1 MTRERILKNARIV
14 LRDEIMTGAVRLADG
29 VITSID
35 PGTCNVTN
43 AEDMGNDYLL
53 PGFVELHT
61 DNLEQELEPRPGVF
75 WPDPLA
81 AVLAH
86 DNTMAGAGITTV
98 LDAVSLGEYHDGPKR
113 AQMMDLSLKALRRAR
128 ATGILRAD
136 HRLHLRCEFSDPKV
150 LDMLRPHID
159 DPVLMLVS
167 LMDHTPGQRQFTDT
181 DKYRTYYKKG
191 WSDEEFAEI
200 ARRLRAT
207 QAACAASN
215 RQAIVDLCRARTI
228 PMASHDDT
236 LPEHVAQA
244 VAEGMAIAEFPTTRT
259 AARLARE
266 HGIRIV
272 MGGPNLV
279 RGASHSGN
287 VSARELAEAGL
298 LDIISSD
305 YVPGSLVAGAFALH
319 RQTGLS
325 LPDAVARISANPA
338 DAVGLTDRG
347 RIACGL
353 RADLVRV
360 REIEGVPAVLRT
372 WSVGCS
378 GKLEITTKNA
388 A

>member
-1 MTRERILKNARIV
+1 MDIVLKNARLV
-14 LRDEIMTGAVRLADG
+14 LRDEVVTGSVRISG
-29 VITSID
+29 
-35 PGTCNVTN
+35 GTVVSVDSGPCNVTN
-43 AEDMGNDYLL
+43 AKDLGGDYLL

-75 WPDPLA
+75 WPDPIA
-81 AVLAH
+81 SVLAH

-98 LDAVSLGEYHDGPKR
+98 LDAVSLGEYHDGPSRSKI
-113 AQMMDLSLKALRRAR
+113 MDLSIRALNRAR
-128 ATGILRAD
+128 ATGVLKAD

-150 LDMLRPHID
+150 VDMLLPHVD

-181 DKYRTYYKKG
+181 DKYRKYYKKG
-191 WSDEEFAEI
+191 WSDEEFAELSQ
-200 ARRLRAT
+200 RMLAT
-207 QAACAASN
+207 QEACAADN
-215 RQAIVDLCRARTI
+215 RCRIIELCRERSL

-236 LPEHVAQA
+236 TPEHVAQA
-244 VAEGMAIAEFPTTRT
+244 VAEGIAISEFPTTLA
-259 AARLARE
+259 AARLARRA
-266 HGIRIV
+266 GIRIV

-287 VSARELAEAGL
+287 VSARELAGEGL
-298 LDIISSD
+298 LDVLSSD
-305 YVPGSLVAGAFALH
+305 YVPGSLASGAFTLH
-319 RQTGLS
+319 RTLGVS
-325 LPDAVARISANPA
+325 LAEAVAKISLNPA
-338 DAVGLTDRG
+338 LAVGLTDRG
-347 RIACGL
+347 EIAVGK

-378 GKLEITTKNA
+378 GNAEITEKNA

>member
-1 MTRERILKNARIV
+1 MDRIIKNARIV
-14 LRDEIMTGAVRLADG
+14 LRDEILTGSVKIADG
-29 VITSID
+29 VIQAIE
-35 PGTCNVTN
+35 PGPCHATN
-43 AEDMGNDYLL
+43 ALDLENDYLL

-75 WPDPLA
+75 WPDPIG

-86 DNTMAGAGITTV
+86 DNTMAGAGVTTV
-98 LDAVSLGEYHDGPKR
+98 LDAVSLGEYHDGPNRSEMMRMSLR
-113 AQMMDLSLKALRRAR
+113 ALSRAR
-128 ATGILRAD
+128 ATGVLKAD

-150 LDMLRPHID
+150 MDMLLPHID

-181 DKYRTYYKKG
+181 DKYRKYYKKG

-200 ARRLRAT
+200 EQRLRAT
-207 QAACAASN
+207 QQACAADN
-215 RQAIVDLCRARTI
+215 RERIVSLCRERGL

-236 LPEHVAQA
+236 LAEHITQA
-244 VAEGMAIAEFPTTRT
+244 VAEGMAISEFPTTLE

-266 HGIRIV
+266 AGIRIV

-319 RQTGLS
+319 RHLDFS
-325 LPDAVARISANPA
+325 LPEAVARISANPA
-338 DAVGLTDRG
+338 QAVGLADRG
-347 RIACGL
+347 AIDCGL

-360 REIEGVPAVLRT
+360 REIEGVPAVLQT
-372 WSVGCS
+372 WAVGCS
-378 GKLEITTKNA
+378 GPLEIPAKNA

>member
-1 MTRERILKNARIV
+1 MDRIIKNARIV
-14 LRDEIMTGAVRLADG
+14 LRDEIVTGSVKIADG
-29 VITSID
+29 VIQAIE
-35 PGTCNVTN
+35 PGPCRATN
-43 AEDMGNDYLL
+43 ALDLENDYLL

-75 WPDPLA
+75 WPDPIG

-86 DNTMAGAGITTV
+86 DNTMAGAGVTTV
-98 LDAVSLGEYHDGPKR
+98 LDAVSLGEYHDGPNRSEMMNMSLR
-113 AQMMDLSLKALRRAR
+113 ALSRAR
-128 ATGILRAD
+128 ATGVLKVD

-150 LDMLRPHID
+150 LDMLLPHID
-159 DPVLMLVS
+159 DPKLMLVS

-181 DKYRTYYKKG
+181 DTYRKYYKKG
-191 WSDEEFAEI
+191 WSDEEFAELEQ
-200 ARRLRAT
+200 RLRAT
-207 QAACAASN
+207 QQACAANN
-215 RQAIVDLCRARTI
+215 RGRIVSLCRERNL

-236 LPEHVAQA
+236 LAEHIGQA
-244 VAEGMAIAEFPTTRT
+244 VAEGMAISEFPTTLE

-266 HGIRIV
+266 AGIRIV

-279 RGASHSGN
+279 RGESHSGN
-287 VSARELAEAGL
+287 VSARDLAKAGL

-319 RQTGLS
+319 RHLDFS
-325 LPDAVARISANPA
+325 LPEAVARISANPA
-338 DAVGLTDRG
+338 QAVGLADRG
-347 RIACGL
+347 AIACGL

-372 WSVGCS
+372 WAVGRS
-378 GKLEITTKNA
+378 APLGIPAKNA

>member
-1 MTRERILKNARIV
+1 MTREHIFKNARIV
-14 LRDEIMTGAVRLADG
+14 LRDEVFTGAVKIADG
-29 VITSID
+29 VIQSIA
-35 PGTCNVTN
+35 PGPCNVTD
-43 AEDMGNDYLL
+43 AEDLGNDYLL

-81 AVLAH
+81 SVLAH

-113 AQMMDLSLKALRRAR
+113 SRMMDLSLKALRRAR

-136 HRLHLRCEFSDPKV
+136 HRLHLRCEFSDPNV
-150 LDMLRPHID
+150 LDMLLPHID
-159 DPVLMLVS
+159 DPKLMLVS

-181 DKYRTYYKKG
+181 DTYRAYYKKG
-191 WSDEEFAEI
+191 WSDAEFAELSQ
-200 ARRLRAT
+200 RLRAT
-207 QAACAASN
+207 QQACAEDN
-215 RQAIVDLCRARTI
+215 RQGIVALCRERGI

-236 LPEHVAQA
+236 LPAHVAQA
-244 VAEGMAIAEFPTTRT
+244 VAEGMAISEFPTTAE

-266 HGIRIV
+266 AGIQIV

-287 VSARELAEAGL
+287 VSARELAGEGL

-305 YVPGSLVAGAFALH
+305 YVPGSLAGGAFALH
-319 RQTGLS
+319 RDLGFS

-338 DAVGLTDRG
+338 DAVGLADRG

-378 GKLEITTKNA
+378 GSLEITAKNA

>member
-1 MTRERILKNARIV
+1 MDRIIKNARIV
-14 LRDEIMTGAVRLADG
+14 LRDEILTGSVKITDG
-29 VITSID
+29 IIQAIE
-35 PGTCNVTN
+35 PGPCHATN
-43 AEDMGNDYLL
+43 ALDLENDYLL

-75 WPDPLA
+75 WPDPIG

-86 DNTMAGAGITTV
+86 DNTMAGAGVTTV
-98 LDAVSLGEYHDGPKR
+98 LDAVSLGEYHDGPNRSEMMRMSLR
-113 AQMMDLSLKALRRAR
+113 ALSRAR
-128 ATGILRAD
+128 ATGVLKAD

-150 LDMLRPHID
+150 MDMLLPHID

-181 DKYRTYYKKG
+181 DKYRKYYKKG

-200 ARRLRAT
+200 EKRLRAT
-207 QAACAASN
+207 QQACAAGN
-215 RQAIVDLCRARTI
+215 RERIVSLCRERNL

-236 LPEHVAQA
+236 LAEHIGQA
-244 VAEGMAIAEFPTTRT
+244 VAEGMAISEFPTTLE

-266 HGIRIV
+266 AGIQIV

-319 RQTGLS
+319 HRLDFA
-325 LPDAVARISANPA
+325 LPEAVARISANPA
-338 DAVGLTDRG
+338 QAVGLNDRG
-347 RIACGL
+347 AIACGL

-372 WSVGCS
+372 WAVGCS
-378 GKLEITTKNA
+378 GPLEIPAKNA

>member
-1 MTRERILKNARIV
+1 MDCILKNARIV
-14 LRDEIMTGAVRLADG
+14 LRDEVVTGSVRIAGGIIRAIDLGPCHATGALDL
-29 VITSID
+29 
-35 PGTCNVTN
+35 
-43 AEDMGNDYLL
+43 ENDYLL

-75 WPDPLA
+75 WPDPIG

-98 LDAVSLGEYHDGPKR
+98 LDAVSLGEYHDGPNRSEMMNMSLR
-113 AQMMDLSLKALRRAR
+113 ALARAR
-128 ATGILRAD
+128 ATGVLKAD

-150 LDMLRPHID
+150 MDMLLPHID

-181 DKYRTYYKKG
+181 DKYRKYYKKG

-200 ARRLRAT
+200 EKRLHAT
-207 QAACAASN
+207 QQACAADN
-215 RQAIVDLCRARTI
+215 RERIVGLCRERHL

-236 LPEHVAQA
+236 LAEHICQA
-244 VAEGMAIAEFPTTRT
+244 VAEGMAISEFPTTLE
-259 AARLARE
+259 AARLARAA
-266 HGIRIV
+266 GIRIV

-279 RGASHSGN
+279 RGGSHSGN

-319 RQTGLS
+319 RHLGFS
-325 LPDAVARISANPA
+325 LPEAVARISANPA
-338 DAVGLTDRG
+338 QAVGLTDRG
-347 RIACGL
+347 AVACGL

-372 WSVGCS
+372 WAVGCA
-378 GKLEITTKNA
+378 GPLEITTKNA

>member
-1 MTRERILKNARIV
+1 MDRIIKNARIV
-14 LRDEIMTGAVRLADG
+14 LRDEILTGSVKITDG
-29 VITSID
+29 VIQAIE
-35 PGTCNVTN
+35 PGPCHATN
-43 AEDMGNDYLL
+43 ALDLENDYLL

-75 WPDPLA
+75 WPDPIG

-86 DNTMAGAGITTV
+86 DNTMAGAGVTTV
-98 LDAVSLGEYHDGPKR
+98 LDAVSLGEYHDGPNRSEMMRMSLR
-113 AQMMDLSLKALRRAR
+113 ALSRAR
-128 ATGILRAD
+128 ATGVLKAD

-150 LDMLRPHID
+150 MDMLLPHID

-181 DKYRTYYKKG
+181 DKYRKYYKKG

-200 ARRLRAT
+200 EQRLRAT
-207 QAACAASN
+207 QQACAADN
-215 RQAIVDLCRARTI
+215 RERIVSLCRERGL

-236 LPEHVAQA
+236 LAEHITQA
-244 VAEGMAIAEFPTTRT
+244 VAEGMAISEFPTTLE

-266 HGIRIV
+266 AGIRIV

-319 RQTGLS
+319 RHLDFS
-325 LPDAVARISANPA
+325 LPEAVARISANPA
-338 DAVGLTDRG
+338 QAVGLADRG
-347 RIACGL
+347 AIGCGL

-360 REIEGVPAVLRT
+360 REIEGVPAVLQT
-372 WSVGCS
+372 WAVGCS
-378 GKLEITTKNA
+378 GPFEIPAKNA

>member
-1 MTRERILKNARIV
+1 MDRIIKNARIV
-14 LRDEIMTGAVRLADG
+14 LRDEILTGSVKITDG
-29 VITSID
+29 VIQAIE
-35 PGTCNVTN
+35 PGPCHATN
-43 AEDMGNDYLL
+43 ALDLQNDYLL

-75 WPDPLA
+75 WPDPIG

-86 DNTMAGAGITTV
+86 DNTMAGAGVTTV
-98 LDAVSLGEYHDGPKR
+98 LDAVSLGEYHDGPNRSEMMRMSLR
-113 AQMMDLSLKALRRAR
+113 ALSRAR
-128 ATGILRAD
+128 ATGVLKAD

-150 LDMLRPHID
+150 MDMLLPHID

-181 DKYRTYYKKG
+181 DKYRKYYKKG

-200 ARRLRAT
+200 EQRLRAT
-207 QAACAASN
+207 QQACAADN
-215 RQAIVDLCRARTI
+215 RERIVSLCRKRDL

-236 LPEHVAQA
+236 LAEHISQA
-244 VAEGMAIAEFPTTRT
+244 VAEGMAISEFPTTLE

-266 HGIRIV
+266 AGIRIV

-319 RQTGLS
+319 RHLDFS
-325 LPDAVARISANPA
+325 LPEAVARISANPA
-338 DAVGLTDRG
+338 QAVGLTDRG
-347 RIACGL
+347 AIGCGL

-360 REIEGVPAVLRT
+360 REIEGVPAVLQT
-372 WSVGCS
+372 WAVGCS
-378 GKLEITTKNA
+378 GPLEIPAKNA